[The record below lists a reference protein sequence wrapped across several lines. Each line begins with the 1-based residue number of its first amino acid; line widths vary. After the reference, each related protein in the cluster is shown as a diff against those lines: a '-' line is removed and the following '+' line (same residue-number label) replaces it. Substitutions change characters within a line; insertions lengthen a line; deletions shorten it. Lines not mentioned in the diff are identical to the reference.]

1 MLFAMGTGILMSF
14 TLLIVMAR
22 LGLRKF
28 MGYPAI
34 LDAAVV
40 LLLGWLLHGT
50 FGGIAAAITGGL
62 FFSVMITVIRKYYG
76 YSRFTYKGWKIQ
88 SRGVFNETTY
98 KHYNNLDW
106 KEKCHISKL
115 KQLKPLL
122 LCIAVLLILLS
133 VV

>member
-1 MLFAMGTGILMSF
+1 MLFAMGTGILMAF
-14 TLLIVMAR
+14 TILIVMAR

-34 LDAAVV
+34 LDAIVV

-50 FGGIAAAITGGL
+50 FGGITAAITGGL
-62 FFSVMITVIRKYYG
+62 FFSLMITVVRKYYG
-76 YSRFTYKGWKIQ
+76 YSRFTRRGWEVK
-88 SRGVFNETTY
+88 SYGVFNDQQWRIQCPT
-98 KHYNNLDW
+98 
-106 KEKCHISKL
+106 SKL

-133 VV
+133 AL